1 MPVDD
6 LAAVDDAAI
15 AATIDALIDAR
26 ADGATICPSEV
37 ARALTSEGDAWR
49 PAMPAVRRVAAC
61 LAHDGRIVVTRR
73 GTVVDAES
81 PGGPIR
87 LGRPPRPV

>member
-37 ARALTSEGDAWR
+37 ARALASGGDAWR
-49 PAMPAVRRVAAC
+49 PAMPAVRRVAAR
-61 LAHDGRIVVTRR
+61 LARAGRIVVTRR

-81 PGGPIR
+81 PDGPIR
-87 LGRPPRPV
+87 LGRPRRAD